1 MKVVSK
7 TLSGLHCHLLAILL
21 LMAFSVAPFAAFAQ
35 DDGDDKK
42 EKPAKEEKVKAEKPE
57 KAPKVKPEKPPKAP
71 KPEKE
76 PKAAKAEKP
85 AKEPKAAK
93 ESGEEKATREKP
105 DKSGDGGGGGE
116 DGGKKKKKKGKK
128 GDSESPDQGGANT
141 ANERFH
147 ANNADSTV
155 KHGYAVPCARYRR
168 GSMEYIDKNN
178 MYITIRRSRHK
189 EVQVNSNRGMRETKT
204 RKITR
209 DQKIDK
215 SKTKMRLDKEGKL
228 KDKGNKLV
236 FKIEWTSDCTY
247 KLTFKRSKK
256 PTKFKKGWEMD
267 CMITK
272 CYEDYYDCDCDLH
285 DIIQYT
291 SVRKKLTKSE
301 IAARQRQEVEELK
314 AKEAEALAVED
325 QNAKAAEEAARIKA
339 AEDEIFGPIK
349 RIKADDP
356 AQPGITPGET
366 PAPDPGAKE
375 AQPTTPAAKAD
386 PAAKKADPKKKE
398 EDSKA
403 GNEKPEK
410 EPKAKGDKTPK
421 EKKEKP
427 EKGDKAPKEPK
438 VKAAKEPKAP
448 KEKKEKAPKEPEA
461 PKEPKVK
468 AEKEP
473 KAPKEPKVK
482 PEKEP
487 KAPKEGD
494 EG

>member
-1 MKVVSK
+1 MKGFSK
-7 TLSGLHCHLLAILL
+7 TRSGLGCYMLAMLLWMGFLFVP
-21 LMAFSVAPFAAFAQ
+21 MTAFTQ

-42 EKPAKEEKVKAEKPE
+42 EKPAKEEKVKPEKPAKE
-57 KAPKVKPEKPPKAP
+57 EKVKPEKPPKEAKV
-71 KPEKE
+71 KP
-76 PKAAKAEKP
+76 EKP
-85 AKEPKAAK
+85 AKEPKADKEDGDSKAK
-93 ESGEEKATREKP
+93 REKP
-105 DKSGDGGGGGE
+105 EPSDDANDSDGGE

-128 GDSESPDQGGANT
+128 GDKESAEDGGANT

-178 MYITIRRSRHK
+178 MHITIRRSRNK
-189 EVQVNSNRGMRETKT
+189 EVQINSNRGMRVTKV

-236 FKIEWTSDCTY
+236 FKIEWTSDCEY

-256 PTKFKKGWEMD
+256 PTKFKKGWEMN
-267 CMITK
+267 CQITK
-272 CYEDYYDCDCDLH
+272 CYEDYYDCDCELH

-291 SVRKKLTKSE
+291 SVRKTLTKPE

-314 AKEAEALAVED
+314 AKEAEVLAVEE
-325 QNAKAAEEAARIKA
+325 QNTKAAEEAARIKA

-356 AQPGITPGET
+356 AQPGLTPVEDPN
-366 PAPDPGAKE
+366 PAPGAKE
-375 AQPTTPAAKAD
+375 AKPTTPEVKPD
-386 PAAKKADPKKKE
+386 PLAKKADSKT
-398 EDSKA
+398 DS
-403 GNEKPEK
+403 EKPTK
-410 EPKAKGDKTPK
+410 EP
-421 EKKEKP
+421 KEKP
-427 EKGDKAPKEPK
+427 EKGAAKVPKEK
-438 VKAAKEPKAP
+438 REKGAEKEPKAP
-448 KEKKEKAPKEPEA
+448 KEKAEKEPKA

-487 KAPKEGD
+487 KAPKEPKVKAEKEPKEPKAPKEGD
-494 EG
+494 AE

>member
-1 MKVVSK
+1 MVSK
-7 TLSGLHCHLLAILL
+7 TLSGLHLPFVGNLL

-42 EKPAKEEKVKAEKPE
+42 EKPAKEEKAKPE
-57 KAPKVKPEKPPKAP
+57 KPAKEAKVKPEKPPKAP

-76 PKAAKAEKP
+76 AKPEKP
-85 AKEPKAAK
+85 AKAPKAGKEDGDSKAK
-93 ESGEEKATREKP
+93 REKSEP
-105 DKSGDGGGGGE
+105 SDDAGDDGGGGE
-116 DGGKKKKKKGKK
+116 DGKKKKKKGKK
-128 GDSESPDQGGANT
+128 GDNEPEVRDGANT

-215 SKTKMRLDKEGKL
+215 SKSKMRLDREGKL

-291 SVRKKLTKSE
+291 SVRKKLTKPE

-314 AKEAEALAVED
+314 AKEAEALAIED
-325 QNAKAAEEAARIKA
+325 QNAKVAEEAARIKA
-339 AEDEIFGPIK
+339 ARTKFLVRSNASRPTIP
-349 RIKADDP
+349 
-356 AQPGITPGET
+356 QPGITPCGRSC
-366 PAPDPGAKE
+366 P
-375 AQPTTPAAKAD
+375 
-386 PAAKKADPKKKE
+386 
-398 EDSKA
+398 
-403 GNEKPEK
+403 
-410 EPKAKGDKTPK
+410 
-421 EKKEKP
+421 
-427 EKGDKAPKEPK
+427 
-438 VKAAKEPKAP
+438 
-448 KEKKEKAPKEPEA
+448 
-461 PKEPKVK
+461 
-468 AEKEP
+468 
-473 KAPKEPKVK
+473 
-482 PEKEP
+482 
-487 KAPKEGD
+487 
-494 EG
+494 